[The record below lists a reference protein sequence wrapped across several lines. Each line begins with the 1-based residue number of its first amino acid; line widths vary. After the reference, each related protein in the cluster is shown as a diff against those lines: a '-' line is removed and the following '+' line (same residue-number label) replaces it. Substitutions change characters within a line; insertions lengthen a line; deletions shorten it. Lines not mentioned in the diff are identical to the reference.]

1 MSHYWRHLA
10 VPHIEIRNV
19 EDGRTFAHG
28 SHSHATFSIGA
39 IMAGQSSYLNGHSTR
54 HISAGSVVLMNPGVV
69 HACNPLHD
77 QPWAYRMFYVDAGWL
92 ASVQRNGGIGAQDD
106 FIPFAENCS
115 TDSTLFAELDS
126 LYVALTENGTP
137 PDIMQAAVLK
147 FFQRLVTRL
156 QTAKDHT
163 ACAPHKMTRAADF
176 IREHCIH
183 ALRLEDIA
191 AAVQLSPSYL
201 IRTFK
206 AHYGLTPH
214 GYLIDCRLQLARDG
228 LRRGDGIAEVAA
240 QAGFADQAHLQRLFK
255 RSLAATPGQYRGLIT
270 PATNTQRSPPAM
282 RPCPG

>member
-19 EDGRTFAHG
+19 EDGRTFTHG

-92 ASVQRNGGIGAQDD
+92 ASVQRKGGIGAQDG
-106 FIPFAENCS
+106 FIPFAENYS

-126 LYVALTENGTP
+126 LYVALTESGTP
-137 PDIMQAAVLK
+137 PDIMQAAVLN
-147 FFQRLVTRL
+147 FFQRLVARL
-156 QTAKDHT
+156 QTANDHT
-163 ACAPHKMTRAADF
+163 ACAPHKMTQAADF

-255 RSLAATPGQYRGLIT
+255 RTLAATPGQYRGLIT
-270 PATNTQRSPPAM
+270 PATNTRRSPPAM